1 MRVPAAVPVTKVL
14 LITERVNAEC
24 DVELEW
30 ADLVSEYPEACA
42 VQKEVSKG
50 PGKDS
55 VWLAARGQPCCE
67 PAPMS
72 GCCEGADIRCYA
84 IT

>member
-1 MRVPAAVPVTKVL
+1 MCQHTCEDTGSSIHSICRAAAIAMRVPAAFILTVPVTKVL

-42 VQKEVSKG
+42 VQKEVSKV
-50 PGKDS
+50 S
-55 VWLAARGQPCCE
+55 RQ
-67 PAPMS
+67 
-72 GCCEGADIRCYA
+72 R
-84 IT
+84 